1 MPGLEIDLNDE
12 PPESGDLYPID
23 WDDIVEYDG
32 PANQL
37 DYDMAWDDGSQGDE
51 VDAAIG
57 VQGDGTDGLQGD
69 GGHATEHVEDAAAAF
84 DEQGE
89 QGDAATEGVQL
100 PEADG
105 LQGASTNA
113 GGASAF

>member
-1 MPGLEIDLNDE
+1 
-12 PPESGDLYPID
+12 
-23 WDDIVEYDG
+23 
-32 PANQL
+32 
-37 DYDMAWDDGSQGDE
+37 MAWDDGSQAFGEQGDE

-113 GGASAF
+113 GGASGIIFRTTNSTCTLYPGFGVL